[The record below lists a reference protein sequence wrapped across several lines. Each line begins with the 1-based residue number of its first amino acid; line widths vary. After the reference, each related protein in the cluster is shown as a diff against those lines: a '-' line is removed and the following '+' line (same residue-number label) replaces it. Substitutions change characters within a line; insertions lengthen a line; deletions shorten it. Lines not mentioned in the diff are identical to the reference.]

1 MNKQQRNRLVDKEN
15 RRMVA
20 GGSGGQIVWLGEK
33 GEGIEKCISVV
44 TKQSWDAKYT
54 WEVESITS

>member
-1 MNKQQRNRLVDKEN
+1 
-15 RRMVA
+15 MVA